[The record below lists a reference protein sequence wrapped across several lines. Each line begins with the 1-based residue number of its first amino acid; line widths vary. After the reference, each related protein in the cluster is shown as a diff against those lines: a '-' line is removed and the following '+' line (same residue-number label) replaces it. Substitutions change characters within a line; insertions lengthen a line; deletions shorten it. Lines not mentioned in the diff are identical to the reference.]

1 MAHEVQTEELFAA
14 CRTAMASAYAPYS
27 KFHVGAALRAAD
39 GRVFTGVNVENSSYG
54 LTMCAERVALGAA
67 VAAGSRHFT
76 HVAITCGTGHFLTP
90 CGACRQVM
98 AEFAPGLVVLILE
111 GTGKVHELSLA
122 SLLPHA
128 FSKADLLA

>member
-1 MAHEVQTEELFAA
+1 MSDVQIEPLLAA
-14 CRTAMASAYAPYS
+14 SRKAMASAYAPYS
-27 KFHVGAALRAAD
+27 KFLVGAALRAAD

-67 VAAGSRHFT
+67 VVAGARHFT
-76 HVAITCGTGHFLTP
+76 HVAITCSTGHFLTP

-111 GTGKVHELSLA
+111 GSEKVTELSLA
-122 SLLPHA
+122 NLLPHA
-128 FSKADLLA
+128 FSKADLLG